1 MYKRIYKNSD
11 NLGHLGLKPSF
22 ILQRSGVFLAP
33 FLAHLRMQ
41 MDVRLVR
48 TFEDC
53 FHGILAHRN
62 KDKGLI
68 LSELGGYITG
78 FLFSPSGTKRLSN
91 LFRSAKWCAQDLEDV
106 HLEGAKKQVDSWVLA
121 GQRVLGFIDDSSV
134 EKPESWYSEGLCAVY
149 SSKAQRLTRIK
160 KGYYHPPVKRICVPG
175 FQWTALM
182 IGGLSLIPMVGL
194 MKWWTK
200 KGREAD
206 SQDNV
211 FYKLLKQIKAVFGS
225 TMTLVLDR
233 GFANEPTLERLFKC
247 DQFFIIR
254 WKSAN
259 LLQNSLEKGVK
270 AKNTWKVC
278 QYIRDMH
285 TKVFWDK
292 ERKQYLKIGIVY
304 AQVWHPEHP
313 DKPLTLIVARQKNRE
328 GSQPMYLLTNVE
340 VDSIG
345 MAWEIL
351 KSYIQRWDVEQAFRF
366 NKAEL
371 GIQAIRLHKFQNRL
385 KMMALVTL
393 IYQFLLQLWRN
404 WNAATKIIIKK
415 WCPRTDKRLDK
426 NGLPLYRLRIA
437 IFNILTIIV
446 AGNSMPK

>member
-1 MYKRIYKNSD
+1 MYKRLYKNSD
-11 NLGHLGLKPSF
+11 NSLSGASKLRF

-48 TFEDC
+48 TFADC
-53 FHGILAHRN
+53 FHAILAHRN

-78 FLFSPSGTKRLSN
+78 FLFAPSGTKRLSN
-91 LFRSAKWCAQDLEDV
+91 LFRSDKWGAEDLEDV
-106 HLEGAKKQVDSWVLA
+106 HLDMVKKQVSAWSDSGL
-121 GQRVLGFIDDSSV
+121 RVLGFIDDSSV
-134 EKPESWYSEGLCAVY
+134 EKPESWHSEGLCAVY

-182 IGGLSLIPMVGL
+182 IGGLSLMPMVGL

-200 KGREAD
+200 KGHQAD

-211 FYKLLKQIKAVFGS
+211 FYKLLKQIKAVFG
-225 TMTLVLDR
+225 TTLTLVLDR

-247 DQFFIIR
+247 DQSFIIR

-259 LLQNSLEKGVK
+259 LLRKSLQKDEK
-270 AKNTWKVC
+270 AKNTWRIC
-278 QYIRDMH
+278 QHIKDMN
-285 TKVFWDK
+285 TRVFWDK
-292 ERKQYLKIGIVY
+292 ERKQPLKIGIVY
-304 AQVWHPEHP
+304 AQVWHPEHL
-313 DKPLTLIVARQKNRE
+313 DKPLTLIVARQKNTE
-328 GSQPMYLLTNVE
+328 GAQPMYLLTNVQ

-371 GIQAIRLHKFQNRL
+371 GIQAIRLQKFQNRL

-404 WNAATKIIIKK
+404 WLAATQIIIKK

-426 NGLPLYRLRIA
+426 NRLPMYRLRIA
-437 IFNILTIIV
+437 ITNILTIII
-446 AGNSMPK
+446 AEKQMPK

>member
-1 MYKRIYKNSD
+1 MYKRIYKNSES
-11 NLGHLGLKPSF
+11 LEAHGFKPSF

-33 FLAHLRMQ
+33 YLAHLRMQ

-48 TFEDC
+48 TFADC
-53 FHGILAHRN
+53 FHAILAHRN
-62 KDKGLI
+62 KGKGLI

-78 FLFSPSGTKRLSN
+78 FLFAPSGTKRLSN
-91 LFRSAKWCAQDLEDV
+91 LFRSPKWSAQDIEDV
-106 HLEGAKKQVDSWVLA
+106 HLEGAKKQVAAWVEA
-121 GQRVLGFIDDSSV
+121 DRRVLGFIDDSSV
-134 EKPESWYSEGLCAVY
+134 EKPESWHAEGLCAVY

-182 IGGLSLIPMVGL
+182 IGGLSLIPMLGL

-211 FYKLLKQIKAVFGS
+211 FYKLLKQIKLVFGS
-225 TMTLVLDR
+225 TLTLVLDR

-247 DQFFIIR
+247 QQSFIIR

-259 LLQNSLEKGVK
+259 LLQISPEKGVK
-270 AKNTWKVC
+270 SKNTWKVC
-278 QYIRDMH
+278 QYQKDRD

-292 ERKQYLKIGIVY
+292 ERKQALRIGIVY
-304 AQVWHPEHP
+304 EKVWHPEHL
-313 DKPLTLIVARQKNRE
+313 DKPMTLIVARQKNRQ
-328 GSQPMYLLTNVE
+328 GGQPMYLLTDVE

-345 MAWEIL
+345 IAWEIL
-351 KSYIQRWDVEQAFRF
+351 KSYIQRWDIEQAFRF

-371 GIQAIRLHKFQNRL
+371 GIQSIRIQNFQNRL

-404 WNAATKIIIKK
+404 WQAPTQIIIRK
-415 WCPRTDKRLDK
+415 WCPRTDKRLE
-426 NGLPLYRLRIA
+426 NNRLPLYRLRIA
-437 IFNILTIIV
+437 IFNILAIMV
-446 AGNSMPK
+446 AVNAMPN